1 MDANNVTDDTCSI
14 ASSSQRESLNA
25 IFASEKL
32 EKPDELVNAVKSMT
46 INSII
51 YELNTATVSDAQ
63 VDLAINPDTVTHTS
77 NGIIDQK
84 LLSIQTIG

>member
-25 IFASEKL
+25 IFASENL
-32 EKPDELVNAVKSMT
+32 EKPDELVNAAKSMT

-51 YELNTATVSDAQ
+51 Y
-63 VDLAINPDTVTHTS
+63 
-77 NGIIDQK
+77 
-84 LLSIQTIG
+84 